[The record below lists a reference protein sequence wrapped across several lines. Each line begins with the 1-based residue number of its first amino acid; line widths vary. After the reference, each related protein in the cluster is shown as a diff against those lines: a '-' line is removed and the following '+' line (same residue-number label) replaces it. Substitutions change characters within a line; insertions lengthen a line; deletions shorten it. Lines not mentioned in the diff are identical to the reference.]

1 MGAAGGSVGTKVGE
15 AVTRAIAD
23 PLPSCGHR
31 RVAHSGERGV
41 AHGAA
46 VRGRLC
52 GCSACCRAAARCR
65 SRGGGVRAAD
75 YPTKPSAKPLPELRD
90 LDCGDG
96 REHIGAH
103 RGESIVRLRR
113 AERPIR
119 HLVQRDIQHETRAIV
134 AERHRVV
141 IVSWVIHQAQLP
153 LGSELVRRSIGLDR
167 FGEHVLTRHR
177 RRGQPHLTLTRRATA
192 SSSRPAPAS
201 SVSLLRLRCS
211 EEMAFVA
218 SVGSRR
224 KISTGAPPK
233 LRPRGREEAPAD
245 PAKAAGFGGGS
256 GGAGEQE

>member
-1 MGAAGGSVGTKVGE
+1 M
-15 AVTRAIAD
+15 
-23 PLPSCGHR
+23 
-31 RVAHSGERGV
+31 
-41 AHGAA
+41 
-46 VRGRLC
+46 
-52 GCSACCRAAARCR
+52 
-65 SRGGGVRAAD
+65 RAAD

-153 LGSELVRRSIGLDR
+153 LESELVRRSIGLDH

-177 RRGQPHLTLTRRATA
+177 QARPAAPHLDKESNGVIEPAGPCELGEPVAAQMQRGNGVCRLSGLEAEDFDG
-192 SSSRPAPAS
+192 SSAEVEAER
-201 SVSLLRLRCS
+201 
-211 EEMAFVA
+211 
-218 SVGSRR
+218 
-224 KISTGAPPK
+224 TGGGAR
-233 LRPRGREEAPAD
+233 RPRQSRWVWWW
-245 PAKAAGFGGGS
+245 
-256 GGAGEQE
+256 